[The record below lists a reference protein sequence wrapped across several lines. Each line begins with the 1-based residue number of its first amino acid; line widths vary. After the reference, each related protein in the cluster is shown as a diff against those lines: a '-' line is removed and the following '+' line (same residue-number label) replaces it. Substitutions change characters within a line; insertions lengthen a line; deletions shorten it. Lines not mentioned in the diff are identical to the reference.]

1 VATLIWKGDSQPIAQ
16 VTRLSVGGTIEAD
29 DVFAITIGSKSL
41 ALTAG
46 STSAAA
52 VAAAIVAAFNGL
64 APTQYP
70 EFAGITAVDAGGGDI
85 DLVAKTAGVPFA
97 VTLSTSEAGGT
108 AADDQ
113 TFTQNT
119 TTPPSGG
126 AFWSV
131 AANWSTG
138 AVPANGDDVIVQN
151 SANPILYG
159 LDQSAV
165 TLASLVIDQSFT
177 GTVGLPRTN
186 AGGYVEYRE
195 QYLKIG
201 ATTITI
207 GRGEG
212 PGSGRI
218 KINTL
223 AVQTAINVID
233 SGNPAENG
241 LKAILWKGTHAS
253 NAVVVNKGS
262 FAAAQFAGETATL
275 ATLKQG
281 YRANAAADSDVR
293 LGAGCSLG
301 SCAITK
307 LGGTLEINSSF
318 ASLVQLRGETVI
330 LAGSPGALSIAGG
343 AVRYKSGGTYTSAA
357 IYSGGELD
365 FRQDLQPRTG
375 TNTTLHK
382 GATLRDPAQTVTFA
396 NPIALACELADVTLE
411 LGNAFQLQR
420 S

>member
-1 VATLIWKGDSQPIAQ
+1 MATVIWKGDSQPIAQ
-16 VTRLSVGGTIEAD
+16 VTRLTVGGTIEAG
-29 DVFAITIGSKSL
+29 DVFAITIGSKSISL
-41 ALTAG
+41 AAP
-46 STSAAA
+46 SSDASD
-52 VAAAIVAAFNGL
+52 VAAAIVAAWNAL
-64 APTQYP
+64 SPAQYP
-70 EFAGITAVDAGGGDI
+70 EFAAIAAVDAGGGDL

-97 VTLSTSEAGGT
+97 VTLATSEAGGG

-113 TFTQNT
+113 TFAQD
-119 TTPPSGG
+119 TPTPASGG

-138 AVPANGDDVIVQN
+138 AVPDDGDDVILQN

-159 LDQSAV
+159 LDQSGVA
-165 TLASLVIDQSFT
+165 LDSLSIDQSFT
-177 GTVGLPRTN
+177 GSVGLPRTN

-195 QYLKIG
+195 PYLKIG
-201 ATTITI
+201 AATITI

-212 PGSGRI
+212 AGSGRI
-218 KINTL
+218 KIDTL
-223 AVQTAINVID
+223 AALAAINVLN
-233 SGNPAENG
+233 SGSGSENG
-241 LKAILWKGTHAS
+241 IKAILWKGTHAA

-262 FAAAQFAGETATL
+262 FAAAHFAGETATI
-275 ATLKQG
+275 AALKQG
-281 YRANAAADSDVR
+281 YRANIAADADVR
-293 LGAGCSLG
+293 LGAGCDLAA
-301 SCAITK
+301 CAITK
-307 LGGTLEINSSF
+307 LGGTLEVNSSF

-343 AVRYKSGGTYTSAA
+343 AVRYKSAGTYTSAA
-357 IYSGGELD
+357 IYGGGELD
-365 FRQDLQPRTG
+365 FRQDLQPRAG

-396 NPIALACELADVTLE
+396 NPIALECELADVTLE